1 MELEDIIQELDRR
14 FDLPLREYYERR
26 IIFWQDPEGEFR
38 EEIADVKLQHAKVLV
53 LTGRNTFLAKKLLS
67 HDDLTSNYLVYVPFA
82 YERQEDNWL
91 LDLELAS
98 ESFRA
103 DLVSMWM
110 QEMAMPDEMQYR
122 KLFKTYRKFFQAA
135 ARREKFTA
143 MMPHRYSPAQV
154 MLAMMAV
161 LTKSKSTDPGDILRA
176 VFEGGYELET
186 NEAYQRLAAYDLSA
200 IFWSMVRQATGY
212 DEQED
217 SSLSRLLLHIFV
229 TASSRVLPER
239 AFREVEELRGQGFE
253 TYCFDFISEW
263 MHGVRRREF
272 RPVAERVERSLNL
285 RHRLQDL
292 SLSELG
298 TFDFF
303 PCIDDIILA
312 KLLQDAIDNLL
323 DPDALTKVVER
334 RRTTFWYEEH
344 EDLYDAIIE
353 AGHMTDFL
361 RSHAAGFHLTSAQ
374 EIWHAYTSDYYRMD
388 AYYRK
393 FHTSFAKLLQSA
405 LPTALDDRCKQ
416 LAQLVEAAYTEGYL
430 ANLGENWTKNCAHD
444 LEAYGKILEIP
455 EQESFY
461 RYKIAPLTSRIFV
474 IISDAMRYE
483 VAATLVQELERDIP
497 SEVQLTSCQSMFPS
511 ITKFGMAALLPH
523 KELTVEPAGSG
534 LAVLADGQSTDAPN
548 RDAVLK
554 AANPKSI
561 ALKATD
567 IISMK
572 RSERSAKVRGMDVVY
587 IYHDTI
593 DAASHTDD
601 KKVFPACEETIAEL
615 KNLVRIIV
623 NEFTGTNILLTA
635 DHGFL
640 YTAEPLTEDSKASSG
655 LQKDQVIEQ
664 ARRYVITTPDAEAE
678 HLLPVRF
685 MKGTAPYKA
694 FAPREQIRLKL
705 KGSGLN
711 FVHGGASLQEMVVPV
726 IDFKHVR
733 SDSAAYK
740 KHAEQ
745 YAMKPVSVHLLSSGH
760 KVSNMSFSL
769 NFYQL
774 EAVGTGFVPANF
786 DIYFTDAYGNVV
798 SDIQKIIADKVSQ
811 ENTERTFRCTFNL
824 KAGDYSRNAEYF
836 LVIHNTD
843 NGEIVQKVSFQIDTA
858 FQKDDFN
865 FMD

>member
-1 MELEDIIQELDRR
+1 MELADIIQELDRR
-14 FDLPLREYYERR
+14 FDLPLREYYQRR

-38 EEIADVKLQHAKVLV
+38 EEIAGVELQHAKVLV
-53 LTGRNTFLAKKLLS
+53 LTGRNTFLAKKTLE
-67 HDDLTSNYLVYVPFA
+67 HDDQTSNYLVYVPFA
-82 YERQEDNWL
+82 YERLEDNWL

-103 DLVSMWM
+103 DLISMWM
-110 QEMAMPDEMQYR
+110 TEMKMPDEMQYR
-122 KLFKTYRKFFQAA
+122 SLFKKYRKFFQAA

-143 MMPHRYSPAQV
+143 MVANRYSPAQV

-161 LTKSKSTDPGDILRA
+161 LTKSKSVDPGDILRA
-176 VFEGGYELET
+176 IFQDGYDLET
-186 NEAYQRLAAYDLSA
+186 NEAYQRLAAYDLGA
-200 IFWSMVRQATGY
+200 IFWSMVHQATGY
-212 DEQED
+212 DEQDE
-217 SSLSRLLLHIFV
+217 SSLERLLLHIFV

-239 AFREVEELRGQGFE
+239 ALREVEELHGHGFE
-253 TYCFDFISEW
+253 TYCFDFVSEW

-272 RPVAERVERSLNL
+272 QPVAEHVERSLNL
-285 RHRLQDL
+285 VHRLQEL
-292 SLSELG
+292 SIQELG
-298 TFDFF
+298 SFDLF
-303 PCIDDIILA
+303 PCIDTIILQ

-334 RRTTFWYEEH
+334 RRTTFWYEEY
-344 EDLYDAIIE
+344 EDLYDAIVE

-361 RSHAAGFHLTSAQ
+361 RSHAAGFHMTSAQ
-374 EIWHAYTSDYYRMD
+374 EIWAAYTSDYYRMD
-388 AYYRK
+388 ACYRK
-393 FHTSFAKLLQSA
+393 FHTAFAKLLNES
-405 LPTALDDRCKQ
+405 LPTALDDRFKQ
-416 LAQLVEAAYTEGYL
+416 LAQIVESSYAECYL
-430 ANLGENWTKNCAHD
+430 ERLGENWTKNCAHD
-444 LEAYGKILEIP
+444 LAAYGKIQEVP
-455 EQESFY
+455 EQETFY

-483 VAATLVQELERDIP
+483 VAATLAQELERDIP

-523 KELTVEPAGSG
+523 KELTVAPAGSG
-534 LAVLADGQSTDAPN
+534 LAVLADGQSTEAPN

-561 ALKATD
+561 ALKAAD
-567 IISMK
+567 IIAMK

-601 KKVFPACEETIAEL
+601 KKVFPACEEAIAEL

-623 NEFTGTNILLTA
+623 NEFTGTSILLTA

-640 YTAEPLTEDSKASSG
+640 YTMKPLTEDSKAGSG

-664 ARRYVITTPDAEAE
+664 ARRYIITTPDAEAE

-685 MKGTAPYKA
+685 LKGTAPYKA
-694 FAPREQIRLKL
+694 FAPREQIRLKI

-726 IDFKHVR
+726 IDFRHVR

-774 EAVGTGFVPANF
+774 EAVGTGFIPANF

-811 ENTERTFRCTFNL
+811 ENTERTFRCAFNL
-824 KAGDYSRNAEYF
+824 KTGEYSRNAEYF
-836 LVIHNTD
+836 LVIQNTD
-843 NGEIVQKVSFQIDTA
+843 NGEIVQKVPFQIDTA

>member
-38 EEIADVKLQHAKVLV
+38 EEIAGVKLQNAKVLV
-53 LTGRNTFLAKKLLS
+53 LTGRNAFLAKKLLS
-67 HDDLTSNYLVYVPFA
+67 HDDQTSNYLVYVPFA
-82 YERQEDNWL
+82 YERLEENWL
-91 LDLELAS
+91 LNLELAS

-103 DLVSMWM
+103 DLISMWM
-110 QEMAMPDEMQYR
+110 TEMKMPDEMQYR
-122 KLFKTYRKFFQAA
+122 SLFKKYRKFFQAA

-143 MMPHRYSPAQV
+143 MVANRYSPAQV

-161 LTKSKSTDPGDILRA
+161 LTKSKSVDPGDILRA
-176 VFEGGYELET
+176 VFQDGYEHEA
-186 NEAYQRLAAYDLSA
+186 NEAYQRLAAYGLDT

-212 DEQED
+212 DEQQD
-217 SSLSRLLLHIFV
+217 SSLERLLLHLFV
-229 TASSRVLPER
+229 TAASRVLPER
-239 AFREVEELRGQGFE
+239 AFREIAELRGQGFE
-253 TYCFDFISEW
+253 TYCFDFVSEW

-272 RPVAERVERSLNL
+272 RPVAEHAARSLNL
-285 RHRLQDL
+285 VHRLQEL
-292 SLSELG
+292 SIQELG
-298 TFDFF
+298 SFDLF
-303 PCIDDIILA
+303 PCIDDIILQ

-323 DPDALTKVVER
+323 DPDALTKVIER

-344 EDLYDAIIE
+344 EDLYDAIVE

-374 EIWHAYTSDYYRMD
+374 EIWAAYTNDYYRMD
-388 AYYRK
+388 ACYRK
-393 FHTSFAKLLQSA
+393 FHTAFAKLLNES
-405 LPTALDDRCKQ
+405 LPTALDDRFKQ
-416 LAQLVEAAYTEGYL
+416 LAQIVESSYAEGYL
-430 ANLGENWTKNCAHD
+430 ERLGENWTKNCAHD
-444 LEAYGKILEIP
+444 LAAYGKIQEVP
-455 EQESFY
+455 EQETFY

-483 VAATLVQELERDIP
+483 VAATLAQELERDIP

-523 KELTVEPAGSG
+523 KELTVAPAGSG
-534 LAVLADGQSTDAPN
+534 LTVLADGQSTEAPN

-561 ALKATD
+561 ALKAAD
-567 IISMK
+567 IIAMK

-601 KKVFPACEETIAEL
+601 KKVFPACEEAIAEL

-623 NEFTGTNILLTA
+623 NEFTGTSILLTA

-640 YTAEPLTEDSKASSG
+640 YTMKPLTEDSKAESG

-664 ARRYVITTPDAEAE
+664 ARRYVITTPDAEPD
-678 HLLPVRF
+678 HLLPVNF
-685 MKGTAPYKA
+685 MKGAAPYKA
-694 FAPREQIRLKL
+694 FAPREQIRLKI

-711 FVHGGASLQEMVVPV
+711 FVHGGASLQEMVVPI
-726 IDFKHVR
+726 IDFRHVR

-745 YAMKPVSVHLLSSGH
+745 YAMKPASVRLLSSGH

-769 NFYQL
+769 NFYQV
-774 EAVGTGFVPANF
+774 EAVGTGFIPANF
-786 DIYFTDAYGNVV
+786 DVYFTDAYGNVV

-836 LVIHNTD
+836 LIIQNTD

-858 FQKDDFN
+858 FQKDEFN
-865 FMD
+865 FMA

>member
-38 EEIADVKLQHAKVLV
+38 EEIAGVKLQNAKVLV
-53 LTGRNTFLAKKLLS
+53 LTGRNAFLAKKLLS
-67 HDDLTSNYLVYVPFA
+67 HDDITSNYLVYVPFA

-91 LDLELAS
+91 LDLELMS
-98 ESFRA
+98 DSFRA

-110 QEMAMPDEMQYR
+110 SEMKMPDEMQYR
-122 KLFKTYRKFFQAA
+122 KLFKKYRKFFNAA
-135 ARREKFTA
+135 VRREKFA
-143 MMPHRYSPAQV
+143 VMMAGRYSPAQV

-176 VFEGGYELET
+176 VFQDGYEREA
-186 NEAYQRLAAYDLSA
+186 NKAYQRLAAYGLDT

-212 DEQED
+212 DEQQD
-217 SSLSRLLLHIFV
+217 SSLERLLLHLFV
-229 TASSRVLPER
+229 TAASRVLPER
-239 AFREVEELRGQGFE
+239 AFREIAELRGQGFE
-253 TYCFDFISEW
+253 TYCFDFVSEW

-272 RPVAERVERSLNL
+272 RPVAEHAARSLNL
-285 RHRLQDL
+285 VHRLQEL
-292 SLSELG
+292 SIQELG
-298 TFDFF
+298 SFDLF
-303 PCIDDIILA
+303 PCIDTIILQ

-334 RRTTFWYEEH
+334 RRTTFWYEEY
-344 EDLYDAIIE
+344 EDLYDAIVE

-374 EIWHAYTSDYYRMD
+374 EIWAAYTSDYYRMD
-388 AYYRK
+388 ACYRK
-393 FHTSFAKLLQSA
+393 FHTAFAKLLNES
-405 LPTALDDRCKQ
+405 LPTALDDRFKQ
-416 LAQLVEAAYTEGYL
+416 LAQIVESSYAEGYL
-430 ANLGENWTKNCAHD
+430 ERLGENWTKNCAHD
-444 LEAYGKILEIP
+444 LAAYGKIQEVP
-455 EQESFY
+455 EQETFY

-483 VAATLVQELERDIP
+483 VAATLAQELERDIP
-497 SEVQLTSCQSMFPS
+497 SEVKLTNCQSMFPS

-523 KELTVEPAGSG
+523 KELTVAPAGSG
-534 LAVLADGQSTDAPN
+534 LAVLADGQSTEAPN

-554 AANPKSI
+554 TANPKSV

-567 IISMK
+567 IIAMK

-623 NEFTGTNILLTA
+623 NEFTGTSILLTA

-640 YTAEPLTEDSKASSG
+640 YTMKPLTEDSKAESG

-664 ARRYVITTPDAEAE
+664 ARRYVITTPNAEAD
-678 HLLPVRF
+678 HLLPVNF
-685 MKGTAPYKA
+685 MKGAAPYKA
-694 FAPREQIRLKL
+694 FAPREQIRLKI

-745 YAMKPVSVHLLSSGH
+745 YAMKPASVRLLSSGH

-769 NFYQL
+769 NFYQV
-774 EAVGTGFVPANF
+774 EAVGTGFIPANF
-786 DIYFTDAYGNVV
+786 DVYFTDAYGNVV

-811 ENTERTFRCTFNL
+811 ENADRTFRCTFNL

>member
-38 EEIADVKLQHAKVLV
+38 EEIAGVKLQNAKVLV
-53 LTGRNTFLAKKLLS
+53 LTGRNAFLAKKLLS

-91 LDLELAS
+91 LDLELMS
-98 ESFRA
+98 DSFRA

-110 QEMAMPDEMQYR
+110 SEMKMPDEMQYR
-122 KLFKTYRKFFQAA
+122 KLFKKYRKFFNAA
-135 ARREKFTA
+135 ARREKFAA
-143 MMPHRYSPAQV
+143 MMAGRYSPAQV

-176 VFEGGYELET
+176 VFQDGYEREA
-186 NEAYQRLAAYDLSA
+186 NEAYQRLAAYGLDT

-212 DEQED
+212 DEQQE
-217 SSLSRLLLHIFV
+217 SSLERLLLHLFV
-229 TASSRVLPER
+229 TAASRVLPER
-239 AFREVEELRGQGFE
+239 AFREIAELRGQGFE
-253 TYCFDFISEW
+253 TYCFDFVSEW

-272 RPVAERVERSLNL
+272 RPVAEHAARSLNL
-285 RHRLQDL
+285 VHRLQNL
-292 SLSELG
+292 SIQELG
-298 TFDFF
+298 SFDLF
-303 PCIDDIILA
+303 PCIDTIILQ

-344 EDLYDAIIE
+344 EDLYDAIVE

-374 EIWHAYTSDYYRMD
+374 EIWAAYTSDYYRMD
-388 AYYRK
+388 ACYRK
-393 FHTSFAKLLQSA
+393 FHTAFAKLLNES
-405 LPTALDDRCKQ
+405 LPTALDDRFKQ
-416 LAQLVEAAYTEGYL
+416 LAQIVESSYDEGYL
-430 ANLGENWTKNCAHD
+430 ERLGENWTKNCAHD
-444 LEAYGKILEIP
+444 LATYGKIQEVP
-455 EQESFY
+455 EQETFY

-483 VAATLVQELERDIP
+483 VAATLAQELERDIP
-497 SEVQLTSCQSMFPS
+497 SEVKLTSCQSMFPS

-523 KELTVEPAGSG
+523 KELTVEASGSG
-534 LAVLADGQSTDAPN
+534 LTVLADGQSTEAPN

-561 ALKATD
+561 ALKAAD
-567 IISMK
+567 IIAMK
-572 RSERSAKVRGMDVVY
+572 RSERSTKVRGMDVVY

-601 KKVFPACEETIAEL
+601 KKVFPDCEETIAEL

-623 NEFTGTNILLTA
+623 NEFTGTSILLTA
-635 DHGFL
+635 DHGFV
-640 YTAEPLTEDSKASSG
+640 YTMKPLTEDSKAESG

-664 ARRYVITTPDAEAE
+664 ARRYVITTPDAEAD
-678 HLLPVRF
+678 HLLPVNF
-685 MKGTAPYKA
+685 MKGAAPYKA
-694 FAPREQIRLKL
+694 FAPREQIRLKI

-745 YAMKPVSVHLLSSGH
+745 YAMKPASVRLLSSGH

-769 NFYQL
+769 NFYQV
-774 EAVGTGFVPANF
+774 EAVGTGFIPANF
-786 DIYFTDAYGNVV
+786 DVYFTDAYGNVV

-811 ENTERTFRCTFNL
+811 ENADRTFRCTFNL

>member
-38 EEIADVKLQHAKVLV
+38 EEIAGVKLQNAKVLV
-53 LTGRNTFLAKKLLS
+53 LTGRNAFLAKKLLS
-67 HDDLTSNYLVYVPFA
+67 HDDQTSNYLVYVPFA
-82 YERQEDNWL
+82 YERLEENWL
-91 LDLELAS
+91 LNLELAS

-103 DLVSMWM
+103 DLISMWM
-110 QEMAMPDEMQYR
+110 TEMKMPDEMQYR
-122 KLFKTYRKFFQAA
+122 SLFKKYRKFFQAA

-143 MMPHRYSPAQV
+143 MVANRYSPAQV

-161 LTKSKSTDPGDILRA
+161 LTKSKSVDPGDILRA
-176 VFEGGYELET
+176 VFQDGYEHEA
-186 NEAYQRLAAYDLSA
+186 NEAYQRLAAYGLDT

-212 DEQED
+212 DEQQD
-217 SSLSRLLLHIFV
+217 SSLERLLLHLFV
-229 TASSRVLPER
+229 TAASRVLPER
-239 AFREVEELRGQGFE
+239 AFREIAELRGQGFE
-253 TYCFDFISEW
+253 TYCFDFVSEW

-272 RPVAERVERSLNL
+272 RPVAEHAARSLNL
-285 RHRLQDL
+285 VHRLQEL
-292 SLSELG
+292 SIQELG
-298 TFDFF
+298 SFDLF
-303 PCIDDIILA
+303 PCIDDIILQ

-323 DPDALTKVVER
+323 DPDALTKVIER

-344 EDLYDAIIE
+344 EDLYDAIVE

-374 EIWHAYTSDYYRMD
+374 EIRAAYTNDYYRMD
-388 AYYRK
+388 ACYRK
-393 FHTSFAKLLQSA
+393 FHTAFAKLLNES
-405 LPTALDDRCKQ
+405 LPTALDDRFKQ
-416 LAQLVEAAYTEGYL
+416 LAQIVESSYAEGYL
-430 ANLGENWTKNCAHD
+430 ERLGENWTKNCAHD
-444 LEAYGKILEIP
+444 LAAYGKIQEVP
-455 EQESFY
+455 EQETFY

-483 VAATLVQELERDIP
+483 VAATLAQELERDIP

-523 KELTVEPAGSG
+523 KELTVAPAGSG
-534 LAVLADGQSTDAPN
+534 LTVLADGQSTEAPN

-561 ALKATD
+561 ALKAAD
-567 IISMK
+567 IIAMK

-601 KKVFPACEETIAEL
+601 KKVFPACEEAIAEL

-623 NEFTGTNILLTA
+623 NEFTGTSILLTA

-640 YTAEPLTEDSKASSG
+640 YTMKPLTEDSKAESG

-664 ARRYVITTPDAEAE
+664 ARRYVITTPDAEPD
-678 HLLPVRF
+678 HLLPVNF
-685 MKGTAPYKA
+685 MKGAAPYKA
-694 FAPREQIRLKL
+694 FAPREQIRLKI

-726 IDFKHVR
+726 IDFKHIR

-745 YAMKPVSVHLLSSGH
+745 YAMKPASVRLLSSGH

-769 NFYQL
+769 NFYQV
-774 EAVGTGFVPANF
+774 EAVGTGFIPANF
-786 DIYFTDAYGNVV
+786 DVYFTDAYGNVV

-811 ENTERTFRCTFNL
+811 ENADRIFRCTFNL
-824 KAGDYSRNAEYF
+824 KAGDYNRNAEYF

-843 NGEIVQKVSFQIDTA
+843 NGEIVQKVSFQIDTV

-865 FMD
+865 FME

>member
-38 EEIADVKLQHAKVLV
+38 EEIAGVKLQNAKVLV
-53 LTGRNTFLAKKLLS
+53 LTGRNAFLAKKLLA
-67 HDDLTSNYLVYVPFA
+67 HDDITSNYLVYVPFA

-110 QEMAMPDEMQYR
+110 REMEMPDEMQYR
-122 KLFKTYRKFFQAA
+122 KLFKKYRKFFNAA

-143 MMPHRYSPAQV
+143 MMGHRYSPAQV

-161 LTKSKSTDPGDILRA
+161 LTKSRSTDPGDILRA
-176 VFEGGYELET
+176 VFEDGYDLET
-186 NEAYQRLAAYDLSA
+186 NEAYQRLVAYDLRA
-200 IFWSMVRQATGY
+200 VFWSMVRQATGY
-212 DEQED
+212 DEQKD
-217 SSLSRLLLHIFV
+217 SSLERLLLHIFV
-229 TASSRVLPER
+229 TAASRVLPER
-239 AFREVEELRGQGFE
+239 AFREIAELRGQGFE
-253 TYCFDFISEW
+253 TYCFDFVSEW

-285 RHRLQDL
+285 VHRLQDL

-298 TFDFF
+298 SFDFF
-303 PCIDDIILA
+303 PCIDAIILA

-344 EDLYDAIIE
+344 EDLYDALVE

-361 RSHAAGFHLTSAQ
+361 RNHAAGFHLTSAQ

-393 FHTSFAKLLQSA
+393 FHTAFAKLLQSA
-405 LPTALDDRCKQ
+405 LPTALDDRYKQ
-416 LAQLVEAAYTEGYL
+416 LAQIVEATYTEGYL
-430 ANLGENWTKNCAHD
+430 ERLGENWTKNCAHD
-444 LEAYGKILEIP
+444 LAVCGKIQEVP
-455 EQESFY
+455 EQETFY
-461 RYKIAPLTSRIFV
+461 RYKITPLTSRIFV

-483 VAATLVQELERDIP
+483 VAATLAQELERDIP

-523 KELTVEPAGSG
+523 KELTVTPAGSG

-554 AANPKSI
+554 ATNPKSI
-561 ALKATD
+561 ALKAAD
-567 IISMK
+567 IIAMK
-572 RSERSAKVRGMDVVY
+572 RSERSAKVRGMNVVY

-601 KKVFPACEETIAEL
+601 KKVFPACEEAIAEL

-623 NEFTGTNILLTA
+623 NEFTGTSILLTA

-640 YTAEPLTEDSKASSG
+640 YTAEPLTEDSKAGSG

-664 ARRYVITTPDAEAE
+664 ARRYVITTPDAEPD
-678 HLLPVRF
+678 HLLPVNF
-685 MKGTAPYKA
+685 MKGAAPYKA
-694 FAPREQIRLKL
+694 FAPREQIRLKI

-726 IDFKHVR
+726 IDFRHVR

-745 YAMKPVSVHLLSSGH
+745 YAMKPVSVRLLSSGH

-769 NFYQL
+769 NFYQV
-774 EAVGTGFVPANF
+774 EAVGTGFIPANF
-786 DIYFTDAYGNVV
+786 DVYFTDAYGNVV

-836 LVIHNTD
+836 LIIQNTD
-843 NGEIVQKVSFQIDTA
+843 NGEVVQKVSFQIDTA

-865 FMD
+865 FME

>member
-38 EEIADVKLQHAKVLV
+38 EEIAGVKLQNAKVLV
-53 LTGRNTFLAKKLLS
+53 LTGRNAFLAKKLLS
-67 HDDLTSNYLVYVPFA
+67 HDDQTSNYLVYVPFA
-82 YERQEDNWL
+82 YERLEENWL
-91 LDLELAS
+91 LNLELAS

-103 DLVSMWM
+103 DLISMWM
-110 QEMAMPDEMQYR
+110 TEMKMPDEMQYR
-122 KLFKTYRKFFQAA
+122 SLFKKYRKFFQAA

-143 MMPHRYSPAQV
+143 MVANRYSPAQV

-161 LTKSKSTDPGDILRA
+161 LTKSKSVDPGDILRA
-176 VFEGGYELET
+176 VFQDGYEHEA
-186 NEAYQRLAAYDLSA
+186 NEAYQRLAAYGLDT

-212 DEQED
+212 DEQQD
-217 SSLSRLLLHIFV
+217 SSLERLLLHLFV
-229 TASSRVLPER
+229 TAASRVLPER
-239 AFREVEELRGQGFE
+239 AFREIAELRGQGFE
-253 TYCFDFISEW
+253 TYCFDFVSEW

-272 RPVAERVERSLNL
+272 RPVAEHAARSLNL
-285 RHRLQDL
+285 VHRLQEL
-292 SLSELG
+292 SIQELG
-298 TFDFF
+298 SFDLF
-303 PCIDDIILA
+303 PCIDDIILQ

-323 DPDALTKVVER
+323 DPDALTKVIER

-344 EDLYDAIIE
+344 EDLYDAIVE

-374 EIWHAYTSDYYRMD
+374 EIWAAYTNDYYRMD
-388 AYYRK
+388 ACYRK
-393 FHTSFAKLLQSA
+393 FHTAFAKLLNES
-405 LPTALDDRCKQ
+405 LPTALDDRFKQ
-416 LAQLVEAAYTEGYL
+416 LAQIVESSYAEGYL
-430 ANLGENWTKNCAHD
+430 ERLGENWTKNCAHD
-444 LEAYGKILEIP
+444 LAAYGKIQEVP
-455 EQESFY
+455 EQETFY

-483 VAATLVQELERDIP
+483 VAATLAQELERDIP

-523 KELTVEPAGSG
+523 KELTVAPAGSG
-534 LAVLADGQSTDAPN
+534 LTVLADGQSTEAPN

-561 ALKATD
+561 ALKAAD
-567 IISMK
+567 IIAMK

-601 KKVFPACEETIAEL
+601 KKVFPACEEAIAEL

-623 NEFTGTNILLTA
+623 NEFTGTSILLTA

-640 YTAEPLTEDSKASSG
+640 YTMKPLTEDSKAESG

-664 ARRYVITTPDAEAE
+664 ARRYVITTPDAEPD
-678 HLLPVRF
+678 HLLPVNF
-685 MKGTAPYKA
+685 MKGAAPYKA
-694 FAPREQIRLKL
+694 FAPREQIRLKI

-726 IDFKHVR
+726 IDFRHVR

-745 YAMKPVSVHLLSSGH
+745 YAMKPASVRLLSSGH

-769 NFYQL
+769 NFYQV
-774 EAVGTGFVPANF
+774 EAVGTGFIPANF
-786 DIYFTDAYGNVV
+786 DVYFTDAYGNVV
-798 SDIQKIIADKVSQ
+798 SDIQKIIADKVNQ

-865 FMD
+865 FME

>member
-38 EEIADVKLQHAKVLV
+38 EAIAGVKLQHAKLLV
-53 LTGRNTFLAKKLLS
+53 LTGRNMFLAKKLLS
-67 HDDLTSNYLVYVPFA
+67 HDDLTSNYLVYRPFA
-82 YERQEDNWL
+82 YARQEDNWL

-110 QEMAMPDEMQYR
+110 REMEMPDEMQYR
-122 KLFKTYRKFFQAA
+122 KLFKKYRKFFNAA
-135 ARREKFTA
+135 ARREKFTT
-143 MMPHRYSPAQV
+143 MMAHRYSPAQV

-161 LTKSKSTDPGDILRA
+161 LTKSRSTDPGDILRA
-176 VFEGGYELET
+176 VFEDGYDLET
-186 NEAYQRLAAYDLSA
+186 NEAYQRLVAYDLSA

-217 SSLSRLLLHIFV
+217 SSLERLLLHLFV
-229 TASSRVLPER
+229 TAASRVLPER
-239 AFREVEELRGQGFE
+239 AFREIEELRGQGFE
-253 TYCFDFISEW
+253 TYCFDFVSEW

-285 RHRLQDL
+285 VHRLQDL

-344 EDLYDAIIE
+344 EDLYDAIVE

-393 FHTSFAKLLQSA
+393 FHTAFAKLLQSA
-405 LPTALDDRCKQ
+405 LPTVLDDRCKQ
-416 LAQLVEAAYTEGYL
+416 LAQIVEAAYTEGYL
-430 ANLGENWTKNCAHD
+430 ESLGENWTKNCAHD
-444 LEAYGKILEIP
+444 LAACGKIQEVP
-455 EQESFY
+455 EQEMFY

-483 VAATLVQELERDIP
+483 VAATLAEELERDIP

-523 KELTVEPAGSG
+523 KELTVAPAGSG

-548 RDAVLK
+548 RGAVLK
-554 AANPKSI
+554 ATNPKSV

-567 IISMK
+567 LISMK
-572 RSERSAKVRGMDVVY
+572 RNERSAKVRGMNVVY

-601 KKVFPACEETIAEL
+601 KKVFPACEEAIAEL

-623 NEFTGTNILLTA
+623 NEFTGTSILLTA

-655 LQKDQVIEQ
+655 LQKDQIIEQ
-664 ARRYVITTPDAEAE
+664 ARRYVITTPDAEAS
-678 HLLPVRF
+678 HLLPVNF
-685 MKGTAPYKA
+685 LKGAAPYKA
-694 FAPREQIRLKL
+694 FAPREQIRLKI
-705 KGSGLN
+705 KGSGMN
-711 FVHGGASLQEMVVPV
+711 FVHGGASLQEMVVPI

-745 YAMKPVSVHLLSSGH
+745 YAMKPVSIHLLSSGH

-774 EAVGTGFVPANF
+774 EAVGTGFIPANF

-811 ENTERTFRCTFNL
+811 ENADRIFRCTFNL
-824 KAGDYSRNAEYF
+824 KAGDYNRNAEYF

-865 FMD
+865 FME

>member
-38 EEIADVKLQHAKVLV
+38 EEIAGVKLQNAKVLV
-53 LTGRNTFLAKKLLS
+53 LTGRNAFLAKKLLS

-91 LDLELAS
+91 LDLELMS
-98 ESFRA
+98 DSFRA

-110 QEMAMPDEMQYR
+110 SEMKMPDEMQYR
-122 KLFKTYRKFFQAA
+122 KLFKKYRKFFNAA
-135 ARREKFTA
+135 ARREKFAA
-143 MMPHRYSPAQV
+143 MMAGRYSPAQV

-176 VFEGGYELET
+176 VFQDGYEREA
-186 NEAYQRLAAYDLSA
+186 NEAYQRLAAYGLDT
-200 IFWSMVRQATGY
+200 IFWSMVRQSTGY
-212 DEQED
+212 DEQQE
-217 SSLSRLLLHIFV
+217 SSLERLLLHLFV
-229 TASSRVLPER
+229 TAASRVLPER
-239 AFREVEELRGQGFE
+239 AFREIEELRGQGFE
-253 TYCFDFISEW
+253 TYCFDFVSEW

-272 RPVAERVERSLNL
+272 RPVAEHAARSLNL
-285 RHRLQDL
+285 VHRLQEL
-292 SLSELG
+292 SIQELG
-298 TFDFF
+298 SFDLF
-303 PCIDDIILA
+303 PCIDTIILQ

-344 EDLYDAIIE
+344 EDLYDAIVE

-374 EIWHAYTSDYYRMD
+374 DIWAAYTSDYYRMD
-388 AYYRK
+388 ACYRK
-393 FHTSFAKLLQSA
+393 FHMAFAKLLNES
-405 LPTALDDRCKQ
+405 LPTALDDRFKQ
-416 LAQLVEAAYTEGYL
+416 LAQIVESSYDEGYL
-430 ANLGENWTKNCAHD
+430 ERLGENWTKNCAHD
-444 LEAYGKILEIP
+444 LATYGKIQEVP
-455 EQESFY
+455 EQETFY

-483 VAATLVQELERDIP
+483 VAATLAQELERDIP
-497 SEVQLTSCQSMFPS
+497 SEVKLTSCQSMFPS

-523 KELTVEPAGSG
+523 KELTVEASGSG
-534 LAVLADGQSTDAPN
+534 LTVLADGQSTEAPN

-561 ALKATD
+561 ALKAAD
-567 IISMK
+567 IIAMK

-623 NEFTGTNILLTA
+623 NEFTGTSILLTA

-640 YTAEPLTEDSKASSG
+640 YTMKPLTEDSKAESG

-664 ARRYVITTPDAEAE
+664 ARRYVITTPDAEAD
-678 HLLPVRF
+678 HLLPVNF
-685 MKGTAPYKA
+685 MKGAAPYKA
-694 FAPREQIRLKL
+694 FAPREQIRLKI

-745 YAMKPVSVHLLSSGH
+745 YAMKPASVRLLSSGH

-769 NFYQL
+769 NFYQV
-774 EAVGTGFVPANF
+774 EAVGTGFIPANF
-786 DIYFTDAYGNVV
+786 DVYFTDAYGNVV

-811 ENTERTFRCTFNL
+811 ENADRTFRCTFNL

>member
-38 EEIADVKLQHAKVLV
+38 EEIAGVKLQNAKVLV
-53 LTGRNTFLAKKLLS
+53 LTGRNAFLAKKLLS
-67 HDDLTSNYLVYVPFA
+67 HDDQTSNYLVYVPFA
-82 YERQEDNWL
+82 YERLEENWL
-91 LDLELAS
+91 LNLELAS

-103 DLVSMWM
+103 DLISMWM
-110 QEMAMPDEMQYR
+110 TEMKMPDEMQYR
-122 KLFKTYRKFFQAA
+122 SLFKKYRKFFQAA

-143 MMPHRYSPAQV
+143 MVANRYSPAQV

-161 LTKSKSTDPGDILRA
+161 LTKSKSVDPGDILRA
-176 VFEGGYELET
+176 VFQDGYEHEA
-186 NEAYQRLAAYDLSA
+186 NEAYQRLAAYGLDT

-212 DEQED
+212 DEQQD
-217 SSLSRLLLHIFV
+217 SSLERLLLHLFV
-229 TASSRVLPER
+229 TAASRVLPER
-239 AFREVEELRGQGFE
+239 AFREIAELRGQGFE
-253 TYCFDFISEW
+253 TYCFDFVSEW

-272 RPVAERVERSLNL
+272 RPVAEHAARSLNL
-285 RHRLQDL
+285 VHRLQEL
-292 SLSELG
+292 SIQELG
-298 TFDFF
+298 SFDLF
-303 PCIDDIILA
+303 PCIDDIILQ

-323 DPDALTKVVER
+323 DPDALTKVIER

-344 EDLYDAIIE
+344 EDLYDAIVE

-374 EIWHAYTSDYYRMD
+374 EIWAAYTNDYYRMD
-388 AYYRK
+388 ACYRK
-393 FHTSFAKLLQSA
+393 FHTAFAKLLNES
-405 LPTALDDRCKQ
+405 LPTALDDRFKQ
-416 LAQLVEAAYTEGYL
+416 LAQIVESSYAEGYL
-430 ANLGENWTKNCAHD
+430 ERLGENWTKNCAHD
-444 LEAYGKILEIP
+444 LAAYGKIQEVP
-455 EQESFY
+455 EQETFY

-483 VAATLVQELERDIP
+483 VAATLAQELERDIP

-523 KELTVEPAGSG
+523 KELTVAPAGSG
-534 LAVLADGQSTDAPN
+534 LTVLADGQSTEAPN

-561 ALKATD
+561 ALKAAD
-567 IISMK
+567 IIAMK

-601 KKVFPACEETIAEL
+601 KKVFPACEEAIAEL

-623 NEFTGTNILLTA
+623 NEFTGTSILLTA

-640 YTAEPLTEDSKASSG
+640 YTMKPLTEDSKAESG

-664 ARRYVITTPDAEAE
+664 ARRYVITTPDAEPD
-678 HLLPVRF
+678 HLLPVNF
-685 MKGTAPYKA
+685 MKGAAPYKA
-694 FAPREQIRLKL
+694 FAPREQIRLKI

-726 IDFKHVR
+726 IDFKHIR

-745 YAMKPVSVHLLSSGH
+745 YAMKPASVRLLSSGH

-769 NFYQL
+769 NFYQV
-774 EAVGTGFVPANF
+774 EAVGTGFIPANF
-786 DIYFTDAYGNVV
+786 DVYFTDAYGNVV

-811 ENTERTFRCTFNL
+811 ENADRIFRCTFNL
-824 KAGDYSRNAEYF
+824 KAGDYNRNAEYF

-843 NGEIVQKVSFQIDTA
+843 NGEIVQKVSFQIDTV

-865 FMD
+865 FME